1 MAGAVLA
8 LMLGGLSIA
17 LGLSVPIPIFLP
29 IIGLALGFNA
39 ILKERKKEQRQ
50 TAVVVLAILALVT
63 NGFVS
68 TMFVLGNFVK

>member
-1 MAGAVLA
+1 MTCAVLA

-17 LGLSVPIPIFLP
+17 VGLSVPIPVFLP

-39 ILKERKKEQRQ
+39 ILKERKKEHRQ
-50 TAVVVLAILALVT
+50 ASVVALAVLALVA

-68 TMFVLGNFVK
+68 AMFVLGNFVK